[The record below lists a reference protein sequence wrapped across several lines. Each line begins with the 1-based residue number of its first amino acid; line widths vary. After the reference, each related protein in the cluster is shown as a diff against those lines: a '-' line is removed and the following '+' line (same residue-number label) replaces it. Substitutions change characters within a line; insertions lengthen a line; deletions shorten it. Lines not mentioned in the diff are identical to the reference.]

1 MFKYYSVVMNYMP
14 HNYSDRKGHTLLH
27 PNYFEALKI
36 VSDELNFWKVPY
48 AIVGGCATQIW
59 LSDAVGKGA
68 PVNDVSDLKYLLRPT
83 KDVDLIAHNP
93 ELFYQAMN
101 TLADNYSKNGRKSGW
116 RFNVGHS
123 GTKLV
128 RGSDA
133 INFSYITDAASS
145 GLKTVYKDFIEKAE
159 EVELKRSSMIANPR
173 VLIPEH
179 LVAAKLTAEANQE
192 KHLGDVS
199 NLLRVL
205 KTAGQRF
212 DDEDVRSLIKTLGK
226 YEKLETLDRILASL
240 K

>member
-1 MFKYYSVVMNYMP
+1 MFKYYLVVMKCMPQNYT
-14 HNYSDRKGHTLLH
+14 DRKGHTLIH

-36 VSDELNFWKVPY
+36 ISDELNFWKIPY

-59 LSDAVGKGA
+59 LSDAVGKGE
-68 PVNDVSDLKYLLRPT
+68 PINDVSELKYLLRPT
-83 KDVDLIAHNP
+83 KDVDLIAQKP

-101 TLADNYSKNGRKSGW
+101 TLAANYSRKGGW
-116 RFNVGHS
+116 RFNIGHA
-123 GTKLV
+123 GTKLT
-128 RGSDA
+128 RGNDA
-133 INFSYITDAASS
+133 INFSYITDAATS
-145 GLKTVYKDFIEKAE
+145 GLKAVYKDFIEKAE
-159 EVELKRSSMIANPR
+159 EVELKRSSMIAKPR

-226 YEKLETLDRILASL
+226 YDKLETLDSILASL